1 MRPLKSMF
9 VTPHCTGRL
18 GSHSDREL
26 CVLEYESYVQ
36 SRVLFFNPYMF
47 LPIRCFEKSFSFYVE
62 AMLSQVEVRL
72 VVPLLSWLNKVNLPR
87 FVGVLLPSSFQPS
100 SNERLELRSETRQA

>member
-1 MRPLKSMF
+1 ML
-9 VTPHCTGRL
+9 VAPHCTGRL
-18 GSHSDREL
+18 GSYSDWKL
-26 CVLEYESYVQ
+26 CILKHKTYVQ

-47 LPIRCFEKSFSFYVE
+47 LPIRCFEKSLSFYVE
-62 AMLSQVEVRL
+62 AMLSQVEIRL